1 MLEIGR
7 LASNNVR
14 IFDTQYNN
22 GVVINRININQAI
35 EALTRIKEEIEKD
48 EQEKIVKERRV
59 NRAMERLEHIV
70 NDYNYTI
77 VDSKEHFILVDLDE
91 VTNSEVLTID
101 EIINKFIKIYLD
113 KLVVPSSC
121 MSFEAYTNNTK
132 FSKIIEELQVIRTML
147 VK

>member
-7 LASNNVR
+7 LKSDNVR
-14 IFDTQYNN
+14 IFDTVVNN
-22 GVVINRININQAI
+22 GLIIDKSRIKFMID
-35 EALTRIKEEIEKD
+35 ALTEIKEQLDEEEK
-48 EQEKIVKERRV
+48 EKQAQERKV
-59 NRAMERLEHIV
+59 NRAMERLEHIA

-101 EIINKFIKIYLD
+101 AIINKFIKIYLD
-113 KLVVPSSC
+113 KLVVPSLC
-121 MSFEAYTNNTK
+121 MSFEVYTNNTK